1 MESSIQW
8 FPGHMIKAVR
18 KIREQLKIIDLI
30 VFVLDARL
38 PNLSFS
44 PMLGDIAK
52 NKNVLCLL
60 NKSDLAEKAITED
73 WQNYYRQAGIMC
85 FRYDAVKSDNS
96 NVRKYIYRC
105 RDELLKTKKHRI
117 FSPLRIMVLGIPN
130 VGKSSFINNMV
141 KQKSAKT
148 ANKPGVTKGN
158 QWLRILEGV
167 ELLDTPGVLMPKI
180 EERTDGLLLAL
191 CGAIRDGIVDE
202 QSLLTEVVQPLLAH
216 QDNHLLADFSKR
228 YLSGDQEIITGDKF
242 LEYYAQKNGFIRD
255 GSLINATNAAQRC
268 ISEFRKGLWG
278 KFSFEKIDIDG
289 VTNIFSTGYW
299 DNEKN

>member
-1 MESSIQW
+1 METSIQW
-8 FPGHMIKAVR
+8 FPGHMTKAIR

-44 PMLGDIAK
+44 PMLNDISK
-52 NKNVLCLL
+52 TKNVLCLL
-60 NKSDLAEKAITED
+60 NKSDLAEKKITDD
-73 WQNYYRQAGIMC
+73 WQQYYREAGLMC
-85 FRYDAVKSDNS
+85 FRYDAVRSDNS

-117 FSPLRIMVLGIPN
+117 FRPLRIMVLGIPN

-180 EERTDGLLLAL
+180 ERRTDGLLLAL

-202 QSLLTEVVQPLLAH
+202 QTLLTEIVQPLLIH
-216 QDNHLLADFSKR
+216 QDSHLLAEFNKR
-228 YLSGDQEIITGDKF
+228 YLADLDNISSGDKF
-242 LEYYAQKNGFIRD
+242 LEHYAQKNGFIRD
-255 GSLINATNAAQRC
+255 GKLINATNAAQRC
-268 ISEFRKGLWG
+268 IAEFRKGLWG
-278 KFSFEKIDIDG
+278 KFSFERIDSSGIND
-289 VTNIFSTGYW
+289 IFSPLYW
-299 DNEKN
+299 EK